1 MAGIDNNTV
10 LYLRGDSFNDL
21 SLNPKNITNNGVTI
35 INDGNFGKCFNFKN
49 SNTFMYFVSDLFNFG
64 TNDFTIEFFVKLNDT
79 HSYHP
84 LFMSGVSGTQGEL
97 AKCSIYENRI
107 DYGGSLGTSGT
118 KPLSSMAN
126 YSGKWIHVAMIRKSN
141 NLKFYIDGVST
152 GEGKTQVYDL
162 NNTRYSIGKDLW
174 YPKNYFNGEM
184 YNIRISNIA
193 RYTEDFTPPNQ
204 PYNSININVTNKT
217 FSQIDFN
224 VTKLSQ
230 ETINK
235 VEVLQGNIVKE
246 TYTDN
251 YDNLTYNIDDSL
263 CSIGNNKITIRVT
276 YDDNYV
282 EEEILT
288 HTVTV
293 NNLPT
298 SSSLKDVIDRQELL
312 NNSIEVQK
320 NNLKNILVNKNVE
333 VAEEEN
339 KLSSLIDK
347 VNELGDAPPPPLYL
361 YKEGDE
367 CVDITGGWIKHNP
380 DSSFPDG
387 VFEKYDTYIETGD
400 SNNRYNYSGQ
410 RSANSIDVTNYSKL
424 YIDASSRNRVG
435 SVSITSYI
443 CRQSNYNV
451 RGDNSRV
458 ASVESTTA
466 GRQILEMDLTNITG
480 LVYVYCNSW
489 SASYN
494 SDTCIMQTYNILL
507 EN

>member
-1 MAGIDNNTV
+1 MAGIDNNTL

-21 SLNPKNITNNGVTI
+21 SPSKIDIVNNGVTI

-97 AKCSIYENRI
+97 TKCSIYENRI

-174 YPKNYFNGEM
+174 YPNNYFNGEM

-193 RYTEDFTPPNQ
+193 RYTEDFTPPIK
-204 PYNSININVTNKT
+204 PYNSISINVTNKT

-224 VTKLSQ
+224 VSKLGQ

-235 VEVLQGNIVKE
+235 VEVLVNNIVSE

-251 YDNLTYNIDDSL
+251 FDNLTYNIDNSL
-263 CSIGNNKITIRVT
+263 CAIGNNKITIRVT

-282 EEEILT
+282 EEEVLT

-312 NNSIEVQK
+312 NNSIEIQK
-320 NNLKNILVNKNVE
+320 NNLKSILESKNVE
-333 VAEEEN
+333 VTEED
-339 KLSSLIDK
+339 KMSDLIDK
-347 VNELGDAPPPPLYL
+347 VDLLGEYNDDKLWL
-361 YKEGDE
+361 YKDGDE
-367 CVDITGGWIKHNP
+367 YTDVTGGFVSHQGQSKPPTLTKTSSYMEYKAQSGSYTSGNYGTNLPINVTDYSLLKFEVETLNMGSTHYGCNFGLTTNKDM
-380 DSSFPDG
+380 DSSVAAIQITTNKSKHIISLD
-387 VFEKYDTYIETGD
+387 I
-400 SNNRYNYSGQ
+400 SSISGL
-410 RSANSIDVTNYSKL
+410 N
-424 YIDASSRNRVG
+424 
-435 SVSITSYI
+435 
-443 CRQSNYNV
+443 
-451 RGDNSRV
+451 
-458 ASVESTTA
+458 
-466 GRQILEMDLTNITG
+466 
-480 LVYVYCNSW
+480 YVY
-489 SASYN
+489 
-494 SDTCIMQTYNILL
+494 SDTTYNNTSRIYKIWL
-507 EN
+507 EK